1 MAQLVE
7 QLYAMREVVSSTT
20 AGPTD
25 AGESAALAITPA
37 NG

>member
-7 QLYAMREVVSSTT
+7 QLYAMREVVSSTE
-20 AGPTD
+20 
-25 AGESAALAITPA
+25 AGESAALAITPT